1 MSDTEPA
8 RDRWVD
14 NRSMRGRREGDVG
27 AAGHARWWTGEGER
41 DEHVIDRA
49 SGDERA
55 MGGGARVRQEW
66 QVFDLAWR
74 ASGDE
79 RATQNRHV
87 IDM

>member
-1 MSDTEPA
+1 MEGHVF
-8 RDRWVD
+8 DRSGKW
-14 NRSMRGRREGDVG
+14 SRGG
-27 AAGHARWWTGEGER
+27 WS
-41 DEHVIDRA
+41 A